1 MMAKIDFTHK
11 RILII
16 DDFSEYRRSVR
27 KMFQALGAMDIDDT
41 GSGDDAI
48 EKIAGKPYD
57 VILCDYNLGDG
68 KRDGQQIL
76 EEIKHRD
83 LLRYSTCFLM
93 VTAENTMMMVMGAME
108 YKPDDYLTKP
118 FTKNALLNRLERL
131 LNRKSDFESVEK
143 AIHRQDYIA
152 ALQACNERIEQKPK
166 NMYEFMRIKADLSI
180 TLGNY
185 SDAEQIYDAVIAIR
199 RVPWALLGLGKV
211 CFYTERFFEARDIF
225 QELVD
230 EHRSLMEAYDWLAKT
245 LDELGET
252 KEAQRVLT
260 RAVEVSPKAIL
271 RQKALAQV
279 AIKNKDLNTAE
290 KSFRN
295 AVDMGKLS
303 CFREAADYTG
313 LAKVLIEKKSP
324 GKALELL
331 EESKK
336 LFEGE
341 PEAALQSVVVQG
353 LAYKT
358 MGDENGL
365 KKALNE
371 SAMLFESVRNYLSP
385 EASLDMANS
394 FFQLG
399 EKDKASKIMQDV
411 IKNNHDNEKLLKKAQ
426 SVFDEADMK
435 DEGSRLIVETQQK
448 IIAVNNEGVALV
460 KNGKLQEA
468 IEYFEKAA
476 ASAPENKI
484 INANA
489 AQAILMYMQKG
500 GTTDK
505 LIHKVKQY
513 LERVRKVDPSY
524 DKFHALIELFQTV
537 VK

>member
-1 MMAKIDFTHK
+1 MAKIDFTHK

-27 KMFQALGAMDIDDT
+27 KMFQALGANDIDDT
-41 GSGDDAI
+41 GSGDEAV

-57 VILCDYNLGDG
+57 IILCDYNLGAG

-76 EEIKHRD
+76 EEIKHRN

-118 FTKNALLNRLERL
+118 FTKNALLNRLEIL

-166 NMYEFMRIKADLSI
+166 NMYEFMRIKADLSV

-185 SDAEQIYDAVIAIR
+185 ADAEQIYDSIIAIR

-211 CFYTERFFEARDIF
+211 CFYTERYFEARDIF

-252 KEAQRVLT
+252 KEAQRILT

-271 RQKALAQV
+271 RQKALAAV

-303 CFREAADYTG
+303 CFREAGDYTG

-341 PEAALQSVVVQG
+341 PEAALAAVVVAG

-358 MGDENGL
+358 MGDEDGL
-365 KKALNE
+365 KKTLAE
-371 SAMLFESVRNYLSP
+371 SAALFDSVRNYLSP

-394 FFQLG
+394 FFALG
-399 EKDKASKIMQDV
+399 EKEKAGKIMQDV
-411 IKNNHDNEKLLKKAQ
+411 VKNNHDNEKLLKKAQ
-426 SVFDEADMK
+426 AVFDEADMA
-435 DEGSRLIVETQQK
+435 DEGARVIAETQRK
-448 IIAVNNEGVALV
+448 VISTNNEGVALV
-460 KNGKLQEA
+460 SSGKLQEA

-476 ASAPENKI
+476 SGAPENKV

-500 GTTDK
+500 GTSDK